1 MLLCYD
7 VSNRKSFDS
16 LKFWIKEIKDNYD
29 HMFLMLM
36 GLKSDKKSKRVV
48 KEREVASFAK
58 DYRVAFRE
66 CSAKTGE
73 NVKSIAHDL
82 ASTLAR

>member
-29 HMFLMLM
+29 HMFLMVVGM
-36 GLKSDKKSKRVV
+36 KSDKKSKRVV
-48 KEREVASFAK
+48 KEREVA
-58 DYRVAFRE
+58 
-66 CSAKTGE
+66 
-73 NVKSIAHDL
+73 
-82 ASTLAR
+82 